1 MKKRRFLQ
9 ALVAGGAV
17 TLVSNRTL
25 QPRLGTNRITALQN
39 PESSVVPVVEPP
51 IESPSGLIIDQAE
64 PEPQLLVLEDTVME
78 DGFKHTE
85 RDLDLNDL
93 ADEEVDDYLT
103 KIRNFDADF
112 LTDIYLPESKRLL
125 LASTVARLERV
136 QSYVGHGNFNL
147 LGFDEMLFFAR
158 NYEAIGPFEKAE
170 LDFLEEI
177 FFADANRYGF
187 FGEKVTPDLTTRI
200 PIRNVQKIE
209 GSGHYLL
216 KGASLNLY
224 NQIRN
229 DVGPQLLLTSGI
241 RNVVK
246 QMHLFLAK
254 TLQSNLNLSKAS
266 RSLAPPGHSFHCIG
280 DFDVGKIGL
289 GELNFTEDFSH
300 TDEFRR
306 MVSLGYIDIRYT
318 DTNEFGVRYEPWHI
332 KIV

>member
-1 MKKRRFLQ
+1 MQ
-9 ALVAGGAV
+9 
-17 TLVSNRTL
+17 
-25 QPRLGTNRITALQN
+25 
-39 PESSVVPVVEPP
+39 
-51 IESPSGLIIDQAE
+51 SPSGLIIDQAPPE
-64 PEPQLLVLEDTVME
+64 PEIIVFEEAVME

-93 ADEEVDDYLT
+93 ADDEVDDYLI

-112 LTDIYLPESKRLL
+112 LTDIYLPESRRVLL
-125 LASTVARLERV
+125 NSTVARLERV
-136 QSYVGHGNFNL
+136 QDYVGHGNFNL

-158 NYEAIGPFEKAE
+158 NYQEIGAFEKVE

-177 FFADANRYGF
+177 FFADANQYGF
-187 FGEKVTPDLTTRI
+187 FGEKVTPDLTPRI
-200 PIRNVQKIE
+200 PIRDVEKIE

-224 NQIRN
+224 HQIRN
-229 DVGPQLLLTSGI
+229 DVGSQLLLTSGL

-254 TLQSNLNLSKAS
+254 TQQSNLNLSKAS

-289 GELNFTEDFSH
+289 GELNFTEDLSL
-300 TDEFRR
+300 TDEFKR

-318 DTNEFGVRYEPWHI
+318 DTNEFVVRYEPWHI